1 MNCPRGCGQMRVVR
15 RSRDFV
21 IYHCPVCSI
30 TLTSAEKRK
39 VPDGSEKVDCRSH

>member
-1 MNCPRGCGQMRVVR
+1 MRVVR

-39 VPDGSEKVDCRSH
+39 VLGGSEKVDSRGN